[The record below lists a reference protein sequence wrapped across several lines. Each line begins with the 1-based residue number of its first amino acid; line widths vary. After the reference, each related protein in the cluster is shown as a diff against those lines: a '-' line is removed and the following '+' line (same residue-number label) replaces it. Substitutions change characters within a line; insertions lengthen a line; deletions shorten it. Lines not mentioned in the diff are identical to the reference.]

1 MVIHEKVN
9 KKIHLLDLRLN
20 YKIVLMSAKQ
30 VMHKCIILSV
40 FLLSITLSAFA
51 EGVKG
56 RVLDANTGEPLVGAT
71 VTINNQSSY
80 VKLDGTFQF
89 RNIGVGKYTV
99 KVTYTGYLSELKD
112 IQITSATETKVVDIN
127 LRSTSSNLSSV
138 TVTATNRDN
147 DNSIRRLEKAAD
159 PIINVLSAK
168 NIQLLPDITVANALQ
183 RISGVTIEK
192 SGSGE
197 ARYPII
203 RGMEKRYIN
212 TLVNGIKIPS
222 PDNKNR
228 FIPLDLFPSELLERL
243 EVGKSLTPSMEG
255 DAIGG
260 TINLVMKDAPEKLL
274 LQANFANGFNTSF
287 PTQKFS
293 KFDNSTMN
301 LSSPAQIQGSTY
313 VATPADLPFTHLNY
327 TEKANPVNSTMGLTL
342 GNRFGKNNQFGFV
355 VSGSYQNIFRGTTS
369 NFFLPN
375 SQPGLNNIPLFSDL
389 QLRQYSV
396 QSQRKGV
403 NAKFDYRINK
413 KNKISL
419 FNTFVRLDDYQ
430 TRFIWDTVA
439 LNSLILK
446 SERSQWVF
454 QSINSTTL
462 QGEHELNNST
472 KFNWSLVSSIAKSN
486 TPDQSTFSHEYPVVP
501 TSLTIDKLQSMSRIW
516 TKNTD
521 KDKDAYVNLTKNT
534 NLFGKDFEL
543 KLGGLYRDKNRDNYY
558 ISYSL
563 NPVLGSA
570 YTNIN
575 AAPFIFNPAS
585 NGTPG
590 LNGNN
595 YTFEEKITSGFLQGK
610 LNLSDRLEILGGVRA
625 ENTNQ
630 HYETLLSKDVQ
641 AKSGTIKYTDLLPSA
656 QLKYA
661 LTPNQNLRFA
671 YYRAIA
677 RPGFAELIPDGAEG
691 EFFKEVGDPVNL
703 KHTVADNLDL
713 RYEMYSKGSDQLLIG
728 AFYKDIQNP
737 IEISAVKPKNINSL
751 YLQPVNIGKAT
762 NYGFE
767 LVATKFIGSFGIS
780 ANYTYTKSSITN
792 DSLIYSSRNAA
803 GQIVSQRVS
812 ETRPLQ
818 GQSDNIGNLSF
829 IYKNP
834 KIGFDFQTAVVYTG
848 ERISFISPYAG
859 LNYWQSPTTQLDLS
873 FEKKIGKHFSFYGKI
888 NNLTDAPFELS
899 LHQSY
904 NTYMAG
910 SGSRAL
916 ALQSD
921 PANSIII
928 QKDYYRTT
936 YLFGIRY
943 KL

>member
-1 MVIHEKVN
+1 
-9 KKIHLLDLRLN
+9 
-20 YKIVLMSAKQ
+20 MSAKQ
-30 VMHKCIILSV
+30 VVRKCIILSI
-40 FLLSITLSAFA
+40 FLFSITVSVFA

-56 RVLDANTGEPLVGAT
+56 RVLDATTGEPLVGAT
-71 VTINNQSSY
+71 VTLNNQTTY
-80 VKLDGTFQF
+80 VKLDGTYQF
-89 RNIGVGKYTV
+89 KKTSVGKLTI
-99 KVTYTGYLSELKD
+99 KVDYTGYLSESKE
-112 IQITSATETKVVDIN
+112 IQIANVNETKVVDIN
-127 LRSTSSNLSSV
+127 LRSTSVNLSSV
-138 TVTATNRDN
+138 TVSSSNKDN
-147 DNSIRRLEKAAD
+147 DNSIRKLEKIAD

-243 EVGKSLTPSMEG
+243 EVGKSLTPSLEG

-260 TINLVMKDAPEKLL
+260 TINLVMKDAPDHLIV
-274 LQANFANGFNTSF
+274 QGNVASGFNTSF
-287 PTQKFS
+287 PDQTFS

-301 LSSPAQIQGSTY
+301 HSSPAQIHGNSY
-313 VATPADLPFTHLNY
+313 VASLSDLPVGHLNY
-327 TEKANPVNSTMGLTL
+327 TNLSNPTNSTLGLTV
-342 GNRFGKNNQFGFV
+342 GNRFGKDNKFGFI
-355 VSGSYQNIFRGTTS
+355 VSGSYQNIYRGTTS

-389 QLRQYSV
+389 QLRKYSV

-403 NAKFDYRINK
+403 NAKLDYRINK
-413 KNKISL
+413 NNKIAL
-419 FNTFVRLDDYQ
+419 FNTYVHLDDYQ

-439 LNSLILK
+439 LNSVVDN
-446 SERSQWVF
+446 SQRSQWIF
-454 QSINSTTL
+454 QSINNTTL
-462 QGEHELNNST
+462 HGEHKLSNSD
-472 KFNWSLVSSIAKSN
+472 KLDWSLAYSMAKSK
-486 TPDQSTFSHEYPVVP
+486 TPDQSSFTHQYAIVA
-501 TSLTIDKLQSMSRIW
+501 TSLTADKLQSMSRIW
-516 TKNTD
+516 SSNTD
-521 KDKDAYVNLTKNT
+521 KDLSAYLNFTKNT
-534 NLFGKDFEL
+534 SLFNRDIEL
-543 KLGGLYRDKNRDNYY
+543 KAGGLYRDKNRDNYY

-563 NPVLGSA
+563 KPLLGSV
-570 YTNIN
+570 YTTIN
-575 AAPFIFNPAS
+575 NAPFLFNTGDGAP
-585 NGTPG
+585 T

-595 YTFEEKITSGFLQGK
+595 YTFEEKITAGFVQAK
-610 LNLSDRLEILGGVRA
+610 WNLSNRMELLGGFRA

-630 HYETLLSKDVQ
+630 HYETLLTKDVE
-641 AKSGTIKYTDLLPSA
+641 AKAGTIQYTDVLPSA
-656 QLKYA
+656 QLKFA
-661 LTPNQNLRFA
+661 LTPNQNIRFA

-677 RPGFAELIPDGAEG
+677 RPGFSELIPDGADG
-691 EFFKEVGDPVNL
+691 EFFKEVGDPVHL
-703 KHTVADNLDL
+703 KHTIADNIDL
-713 RYEMYSKGSDQLLIG
+713 RYEFYSKGSDQLLFG
-728 AFYKDIQNP
+728 GFYKDIQNP
-737 IEISAVKPKNINSL
+737 IEISAVKPQNINSL

-767 LVATKFIGSFGIS
+767 LVATKFFGSFGIS

-792 DSLIYSSRNAA
+792 DSLIFSSRNTA
-803 GQIVSQRVS
+803 GQIVSKRVS

-834 KIGFDFQTAVVYTG
+834 KIGFDFQTAIVYTG
-848 ERISFISPYAG
+848 ERVSFVSPYAG

-873 FEKKIGKHFSFYGKI
+873 FEKKIGRHFSFYGKI
-888 NNLTDAPFELS
+888 NNLTDAPLELS

-904 NTYMAG
+904 STYLNA

-921 PANSIII
+921 PANKIVI

>member
-1 MVIHEKVN
+1 
-9 KKIHLLDLRLN
+9 
-20 YKIVLMSAKQ
+20 MSAKQ
-30 VMHKCIILSV
+30 VVQKCIILSV
-40 FLLSITLSAFA
+40 FLLSIVTSVFA

-71 VTINNQSSY
+71 VSINKQTTY
-80 VKLDGTFQF
+80 VKLDGTYQF
-89 RNIGVGKYTV
+89 KNITAGKYTV
-99 KVTYTGYLSELKD
+99 TVSYTGYTSVSKEVELS
-112 IQITSATETKVVDIN
+112 SASNNKIVDIN
-127 LRSTSSNLSSV
+127 LLSTSVNLSSV
-138 TVTATNRDN
+138 TVSSSNKESDK
-147 DNSIRRLEKAAD
+147 SIRRLEKVAD

-183 RISGVTIEK
+183 RVSGVTIEK
-192 SGSGE
+192 SSSGE

-243 EVGKSLTPSMEG
+243 EVGKSLTPSLEG

-260 TINLVMKDAPEKLL
+260 TINLVMKDAPDRLL
-274 LQANFANGFNTSF
+274 LQANVASGFNTSF
-287 PTQKFS
+287 PDQQYS

-301 LSSPAQIQGSTY
+301 ISSPAQR
-313 VATPADLPFTHLNY
+313 VAAGVANGLLYGVPPINNDANLNDLPVNHLNY
-327 TEKANPVNSTMGLTL
+327 TNVSNPVNSTLGLTV
-342 GNRFGKNNQFGFV
+342 GNRFGKDKQFGFI
-355 VSGSYQNIFRGTTS
+355 VSGSFQNIFRGTTS

-389 QLRQYSV
+389 QLRKYSV
-396 QSQRKGV
+396 QSQRKGI
-403 NAKFDYRINK
+403 NAKLDYRINK
-413 KNKISL
+413 NNKISL
-419 FNTFVRLDDYQ
+419 INTYVRLDDYQ

-439 LNSLILK
+439 LNSVVDN
-446 SERSQWVF
+446 SQRSQWIF
-454 QSINSTTL
+454 QSINSTTV
-462 QGEHELNNST
+462 QGEHKLSNT
-472 KFNWSLVSSIAKSN
+472 DKLDWSLVNSMAKSN
-486 TPDQSTFSHEYPVVP
+486 TPDQSSFTHQYAIVA
-501 TSLTIDKLQSMSRIW
+501 TSLTADKLQSMSRIW
-516 TKNTD
+516 TNNTD
-521 KDKDAYVNLTKNT
+521 KDLSAYVNYTKNT
-534 NLFGKDFEL
+534 SFLNRDIEL
-543 KLGGLYRDKNRDNYY
+543 KVGGLLRDKKRDNYY
-558 ISYSL
+558 INYSL
-563 NPVLGSA
+563 KPVLGST

-575 AAPFIFNPAS
+575 NAQFQFNTGDGSP
-585 NGTPG
+585 T

-595 YTFEEKITSGFLQGK
+595 YNFEEKISAAYAQAK
-610 LNLSDRLEILGGVRA
+610 WNLSSRFEFLGGLRA
-625 ENTNQ
+625 EKTNQ
-630 HYETLLSKDVQ
+630 HYETLLTQDVE

-656 QLKYA
+656 QIKLA

-677 RPGFAELIPDGAEG
+677 RPGFSELIPDGADG

-713 RYEMYSKGSDQLLIG
+713 RYELYSKGSDQLLIG
-728 AFYKDIQNP
+728 GFYKDIQNP

-762 NYGFE
+762 NYGLE
-767 LVATKFIGSFGIS
+767 IVATKFFGSFGIS

-792 DSLIYSSRNAA
+792 DSLIFSYRNTA
-803 GQIVSQRVS
+803 GQIVSKRVS

-818 GQSDNIGNLSF
+818 GQSDNIGNLSL

-834 KIGFDFQTAVVYTG
+834 KIGLDVQVAGVYTG

-873 FEKKIGKHFSFYGKI
+873 FEKKFGKHFSFYGKV
-888 NNLTDAPFELS
+888 NNLTDAPLELT

-904 NTYMAG
+904 TTYLQA

>member
-1 MVIHEKVN
+1 MRTSKNLIEKGFSFF
-9 KKIHLLDLRLN
+9 IF
-20 YKIVLMSAKQ
+20 VLFFNS
-30 VMHKCIILSV
+30 
-40 FLLSITLSAFA
+40 FAFSQ
-51 EGVKG
+51 GVKV
-56 RVLDANTGEPLVGAT
+56 RVLDALSGEPLVGAT
-71 VTINNQSSY
+71 VVLNKQTNYI
-80 VKLDGTFQF
+80 KLDGTFIF
-89 RNIGVGKYTV
+89 KNASVGENKLTI
-99 KVTYTGYLSELKD
+99 TFTGYKS
-112 IQITSATETKVVDIN
+112 ETKQFQLVK
-127 LRSTSSNLSSV
+127 STDVKTIEILMQPTSNALASV
-138 TVTATNRDN
+138 TVNSNGNRDN
-147 DNSIRRLEKAAD
+147 DKLIRRLEKVSD

-183 RISGVTIEK
+183 RVSGVTIEK

-274 LQANFANGFNTSF
+274 LQANMATGFNTSF
-287 PTQKFS
+287 PDQKYS
-293 KFDNSTMN
+293 KFDKSTMN
-301 LSSPAQIQGSTY
+301 LLSPAQAKGSSY
-313 VATPADLPFTHLNY
+313 VATLADLPVSHLNY
-327 TEKANPVNSTMGLTL
+327 TENAKPVNTTMGLSV
-342 GNRFGKNNQFGFV
+342 GNRFGKSKQYGFV
-355 VSGSYQNIFRGTTS
+355 ISGSYQNIFRGTTS

-389 QLRQYSV
+389 QLRKYSV

-403 NAKFDYRINK
+403 NAKFDYKINK
-413 KNKISL
+413 NNKISI

-430 TRFIWDTVA
+430 TRLIWDTVA
-439 LNSLILK
+439 LNSLINQTN
-446 SERSQWVF
+446 RSQWIF

-462 QGEHELNNST
+462 QGEHKLNTSL
-472 KFNWSLVSSIAKSN
+472 KLDWSLVNSVAKSN
-486 TPDQSTFSHEYPVVP
+486 TPDQSTFGHEYPVVP

-516 TKNTD
+516 TNNID
-521 KDKDAYVNLTKNT
+521 KDKSAYINFTKNAKLFSS
-534 NLFGKDFEL
+534 NLEL
-543 KLGGLYRDKNRDNYY
+543 KIGGMYRDKNRENYY
-558 ISYSL
+558 IAYSL
-563 NPVLGSA
+563 SPVLGSA
-570 YTNIN
+570 YTTIN
-575 AAPFIFNPAS
+575 AAPFIFNPTS
-585 NGTPG
+585 NGTPT

-595 YTFEEKITSGFLQGK
+595 YTFAEKISAGYLQGK
-610 LNLSDRLEILGGVRA
+610 INFSNRVELLGGVRA

-630 HYETLLSKDVQ
+630 HYETLLTKDVQ
-641 AKSGTIKYTDLLPSA
+641 AKSGDITYTDLLPSA
-656 QLKYA
+656 QIKYA
-661 LTPNQNLRFA
+661 ITENQNLRFA

-677 RPGFAELIPDGAEG
+677 RPGFSELIPDGADG
-691 EFFKEVGDPVNL
+691 EFFKEVGDPINL
-703 KHTVADNLDL
+703 KHTIADNLDI
-713 RYEMYSKGSDQLLIG
+713 RYELYSKGSDQLLIG
-728 AFYKDIQNP
+728 GFYKDIQNP
-737 IEISAVKPKNINSL
+737 IEISAVKPQNINSL

-762 NYGFE
+762 NYGIE
-767 LVATKFIGSFGIS
+767 LVATKFVGSFGIS

-792 DSLIYSSRNAA
+792 DNLIYSSRNTA
-803 GQIVSQRVS
+803 GQIVSSRVS

-818 GQSDNIGNLSF
+818 GQANNIGNLSF

-859 LNYWQSPTTQLDLS
+859 LNYWQSPTTQLDIS

-888 NNLTDAPFELS
+888 NNLTDAPLELS

-904 NTYMAG
+904 NTYMSG
-910 SGSRAL
+910 SGSRVL

-921 PANSIII
+921 PENRIII

-936 YLFGIRY
+936 YLFGIRF

>member
-1 MVIHEKVN
+1 MHVLTNIALPFIKHLVMSGKSLTQKLKCVI
-9 KKIHLLDLRLN
+9 LP
-20 YKIVLMSAKQ
+20 
-30 VMHKCIILSV
+30 ILIL
-40 FLLSITLSAFA
+40 FSINSFA
-51 EGVKG
+51 GEIKG
-56 RVLDANTGEPLVGAT
+56 SVLDASNGEPLVGAT
-71 VTINNQSSY
+71 VSVNNKSVL
-80 VKLDGTFQF
+80 VKLDGTYSVK
-89 RNIGVGKYTV
+89 NIAAGKYV
-99 KVTYTGYLSELKD
+99 IQVTYTGYKSTSKEVVLANAND
-112 IQITSATETKVVDIN
+112 IKVVDIN
-127 LRSTSSNLSSV
+127 LEPTVTSLSSV
-138 TVTATNRDN
+138 TVSSNGKDN
-147 DNSIRRLEKAAD
+147 DKSIRRLEKIAD

-183 RISGVTIEK
+183 RVSGVTIEK

-274 LQANFANGFNTSF
+274 LQANFSNGFNTSF
-287 PTQKFS
+287 PDQKFN
-293 KFDNSTMN
+293 KFDNGTMN
-301 LSSPAQIQGSTY
+301 VLSPAQIHGSTY
-313 VATPADLPFTHLNY
+313 VATLNDLPVAHLNY
-327 TEKANPVNSTMGLTL
+327 TEKAKPVNTTMGLTV
-342 GNRFGKNNQFGFV
+342 GSRFGKSKQFGFV

-403 NAKFDYRINK
+403 NAKLDYKINK
-413 KNKISL
+413 NNKISL
-419 FNTFVRLDDYQ
+419 FNTYVRLDDYQ

-439 LNSLILK
+439 LNSLINK
-446 SERSQWVF
+446 TTRSQWIY
-454 QSINSTTL
+454 QSINNTTL
-462 QGEHELNNST
+462 QGEHKLSST
-472 KFNWSLVSSIAKSN
+472 DKFDWSIVYSVAKSN
-486 TPDQSTFSHEYPVVP
+486 TPDQSTFSHEYPIVP

-516 TKNTD
+516 TSNTD
-521 KDKDAYVNLTKNT
+521 KDKSSYFNYTKNAS
-534 NLFGKDFEL
+534 LFNKDFEL
-543 KLGGLYRDKNRDNYY
+543 KIGGLMRDKNRDNYY

-563 NPVLGSA
+563 SPTLGAA
-570 YTNIN
+570 YTTIS
-575 AAPFIFNPAS
+575 AAPFLFNPAS
-585 NGTPG
+585 NGTPS

-595 YTFEEKITSGFLQGK
+595 YTFEEKISAGYIQGK
-610 LNLSDRLEILGGVRA
+610 WNISNRMEILGGVRA

-630 HYETLLSKDVQ
+630 HYETLLTKDVQ
-641 AKSGTIKYTDLLPSA
+641 AKSGDIKYTDLLPSA

-661 LTPNQNLRFA
+661 ITPNQNLRFA

-677 RPGFAELIPDGAEG
+677 RPGFSELIPDGADG
-691 EFFKEVGDPVNL
+691 EFFKEVGDPINL

-713 RYEMYSKGSDQLLIG
+713 RYEMYSKGSDQLLLG
-728 AFYKDIQNP
+728 GFYKDIQNP
-737 IEISAVKPKNINSL
+737 IEISAVKPQNINSL
-751 YLQPVNIGKAT
+751 YLQPVNIGKAK

-767 LVATKFIGSFGIS
+767 AVATKFIGSFGIS
-780 ANYTYTKSSITN
+780 ANYTFTNSSITN
-792 DSLIYSSRNAA
+792 DSLIFSYRNTA
-803 GQIVSQRVS
+803 GQIVSKRVS

-818 GQSDNIGNLSF
+818 GQSNHVGNLSF

-873 FEKKIGKHFSFYGKI
+873 FEKRFGKHFSIYGKI
-888 NNLTDAPFELS
+888 NNLTDAPLELS

-904 NTYMAG
+904 STYISG

-921 PANSIII
+921 PANRIII

-936 YLFGIRY
+936 YLFGLRY

>member
-1 MVIHEKVN
+1 
-9 KKIHLLDLRLN
+9 
-20 YKIVLMSAKQ
+20 MSAKQ
-30 VMHKCIILSV
+30 VVQKCIILSL
-40 FLLSITLSAFA
+40 FLLSIARSVFA

-56 RVLDANTGEPLVGAT
+56 RVLDASTGEPLVGAT
-71 VTINNQSSY
+71 VSLDNQKTY
-80 VKLDGTFQF
+80 VKLDGTYQF
-89 RNIGVGKYTV
+89 KNVSAGKYTITV
-99 KVTYTGYLSELKD
+99 AYTGYLTASKD
-112 IQITSATETKVVDIN
+112 VQFTSAKETKTVDIN
-127 LRSTSSNLSSV
+127 LSSTSVNLSSV
-138 TVTATNRDN
+138 TVSSSNKEN
-147 DNSIRRLEKAAD
+147 DKAIRRLEKVAD

-183 RISGVTIEK
+183 RVSGVTIEK
-192 SGSGE
+192 SSSGE

-243 EVGKSLTPSMEG
+243 EVGKSLTPSLEG

-260 TINLVMKDAPEKLL
+260 TINLVMKDAPDHLI
-274 LQANFANGFNTSF
+274 LQGNVAGGFNTSF
-287 PTQKFS
+287 PDQQYS

-301 LSSPAQIQGSTY
+301 ISSPAQRIAPGVTNGLLY
-313 VATPADLPFTHLNY
+313 GVPPVNNDANLNDLPVDHLNY
-327 TEKANPVNSTMGLTL
+327 KNVSNPVNSTFGLTV
-342 GNRFGKNNQFGFV
+342 GNRFGQDKKFGFI
-355 VSGSYQNIFRGTTS
+355 VSGSYQNIYRGTTS

-389 QLRQYSV
+389 QLRKYSV
-396 QSQRKGV
+396 QSVRKGI
-403 NAKFDYRINK
+403 NAKLDYRIDKN
-413 KNKISL
+413 NKISL
-419 FNTFVRLDDYQ
+419 INTYVRLDDYQ

-439 LNSLILK
+439 LNSVVDN
-446 SERSQWVF
+446 SQRSQWIF
-454 QSINSTTL
+454 QSINNTTL
-462 QGEHELNNST
+462 QGEHKLSNSD
-472 KFNWSLVSSIAKSN
+472 KLDWSLANSMAKSN
-486 TPDQSTFSHEYPVVP
+486 TPDQSSFTHQYAIVA
-501 TSLTIDKLQSMSRIW
+501 TSLTADKLQSMSRIW
-516 TKNTD
+516 TNNTD
-521 KDKDAYVNLTKNT
+521 KDLSAYVNYTKNT
-534 NLFGKDFEL
+534 SIFNRDFEL
-543 KLGGLYRDKNRDNYY
+543 KVGGLLRDKNRDNYY
-558 ISYSL
+558 INYSL
-563 NPVLGSA
+563 KPVLGSI

-575 AAPFIFNPAS
+575 NAQFQFNTGEGSP
-585 NGTPG
+585 T

-595 YTFEEKITSGFLQGK
+595 YKFEEKISAAYVQGK
-610 LNLSDRLEILGGVRA
+610 WNLSSRFELLGGVRA

-630 HYETLLSKDVQ
+630 HYETLLTQDVE

-656 QLKYA
+656 QMKFA

-677 RPGFAELIPDGAEG
+677 RPGFSELIPDGADG

-728 AFYKDIQNP
+728 GFYKDIQNP

-767 LVATKFIGSFGIS
+767 LVATKFFGSFGIS

-792 DSLIYSSRNAA
+792 DSLIFSYRNTA
-803 GQIVSQRVS
+803 GQIVSKRTS

-818 GQSDNIGNLSF
+818 GQSDNIGNLSL

-834 KIGFDFQTAVVYTG
+834 KIGFDLQVAGVYTG

-873 FEKKIGKHFSFYGKI
+873 FEKKFGKHFSFYGKV
-888 NNLTDAPFELS
+888 NNLTDAPLELS

-904 NTYMAG
+904 NTYMQA

>member
-1 MVIHEKVN
+1 
-9 KKIHLLDLRLN
+9 
-20 YKIVLMSAKQ
+20 MSAKQ
-30 VMHKCIILSV
+30 VMQKCIILSI
-40 FLLSITLSAFA
+40 FLFSITVSVFA

-56 RVLDANTGEPLVGAT
+56 RVLDANSGEPLVGAT
-71 VTINNQSSY
+71 VTLNKQSTY
-80 VKLDGTFQF
+80 VKLDGTYQF
-89 RNIGVGKYTV
+89 KSTNVGKSVIT
-99 KVTYTGYLSELKD
+99 VTYTGYITESKE
-112 IQITSATETKVVDIN
+112 IQIVNTNETKIIDIN
-127 LRSTSSNLSSV
+127 LRSTSVNLSSV
-138 TVTATNRDN
+138 TVSSNSKESDN
-147 DNSIRRLEKAAD
+147 GVRRLEKVAD

-183 RISGVTIEK
+183 RVSGVTIEK

-243 EVGKSLTPSMEG
+243 EVGKSLTPSLEG

-260 TINLVMKDAPEKLL
+260 TINLVMKDAPDHLIV
-274 LQANFANGFNTSF
+274 QGNVAGGFNTSF
-287 PTQKFS
+287 PDQTYS
-293 KFDNSTMN
+293 KFDNSTM
-301 LSSPAQIQGSTY
+301 LHSSPAQRIGVGY
-313 VATPADLPFTHLNY
+313 VANLNDLPVAHLNY
-327 TEKANPVNSTMGLTL
+327 TNISNPVNSTFGLTV
-342 GNRFGKNNQFGFV
+342 GNRFGKDNKFGFI
-355 VSGSYQNIFRGTTS
+355 VSGSYQNIYRGTTS

-389 QLRQYSV
+389 QLRKYSV
-396 QSQRKGV
+396 QSERKGI
-403 NAKFDYRINK
+403 NAKLDYRLNK
-413 KNKISL
+413 NNKISL
-419 FNTFVRLDDYQ
+419 FNTYVHLDDYQ

-439 LNSLILK
+439 LNSVVDN
-446 SERSQWVF
+446 SQRSQWTF
-454 QSINSTTL
+454 QSINNTTL
-462 QGEHELNNST
+462 QGEHKLSNSD
-472 KFNWSLVSSIAKSN
+472 KLDWSLAYSLAKSK
-486 TPDQSTFSHEYPVVP
+486 TPDQTSFTHQYAIVA
-501 TSLTIDKLQSMSRIW
+501 TSLTADKLQSMSRIW
-516 TKNTD
+516 TSNTD
-521 KDKDAYVNLTKNT
+521 KDVSAYLNYTKNT
-534 NLFGKDFEL
+534 TLFNRAIEL
-543 KLGGLYRDKNRDNYY
+543 KAGGLYRDKNRDNYY
-558 ISYSL
+558 IAYSL
-563 NPVLGSA
+563 KPYLGA
-570 YTNIN
+570 VYTNIN
-575 AAPFIFNPAS
+575 NAQFQFNTGD
-585 NGTPG
+585 GTPS

-595 YTFEEKITSGFLQGK
+595 YTFEEKITAGYLQGK
-610 LNLSDRLEILGGVRA
+610 WNLSNNLELLGGFRA

-630 HYETLLSKDVQ
+630 HYETLLTNDVQ
-641 AKSGTIKYTDLLPSA
+641 AKSGTIQYTDVLPSA
-656 QLKYA
+656 QMKYA
-661 LTPNQNLRFA
+661 LAPNQNLRFA

-677 RPGFAELIPDGAEG
+677 RPGFAELIPDGADG

-713 RYEMYSKGSDQLLIG
+713 RYEFYSKGSDQFLLG
-728 AFYKDIQNP
+728 GFYKDIQNP

-762 NYGFE
+762 NFGLE
-767 LVATKFIGSFGIS
+767 LVATKFFGSFGIS

-803 GQIVSQRVS
+803 GQIVSTRVS

-818 GQSDNIGNLSF
+818 GQSDNIGNLSL

-834 KIGFDFQTAVVYTG
+834 KIGFDLQVAGVYTG
-848 ERISFISPYAG
+848 ERISFVSPYSG
-859 LNYWQSPTTQLDLS
+859 LNYWQSPTTQLDIS
-873 FEKKIGKHFSFYGKI
+873 FEKKFGKHFSFYGKI
-888 NNLTDAPFELS
+888 NNLTDAPLELT

-904 NTYMAG
+904 NTYLQA

-916 ALQSD
+916 ALQTD

>member
-1 MVIHEKVN
+1 
-9 KKIHLLDLRLN
+9 
-20 YKIVLMSAKQ
+20 MSAKQ
-30 VMHKCIILSV
+30 VVQKCIILSL
-40 FLLSITLSAFA
+40 FLLSIATSVFA

-56 RVLDANTGEPLVGAT
+56 RVLDASTGEPLVGAT
-71 VTINNQSSY
+71 VSINKQTTY
-80 VKLDGTFQF
+80 VKLDGTYQF
-89 RNIGVGKYTV
+89 KNIAAGKYTV
-99 KVTYTGYLSELKD
+99 SVSYTGY
-112 IQITSATETKVVDIN
+112 TSASKEVQLSSASDNKIVDIN
-127 LRSTSSNLSSV
+127 LVSTSVNLSSV
-138 TVTATNRDN
+138 TVSSSNKEN
-147 DNSIRRLEKAAD
+147 DKAVRRLEKVAD

-183 RISGVTIEK
+183 RVSGVTIEK
-192 SGSGE
+192 SSSGE

-243 EVGKSLTPSMEG
+243 EVGKSLTPSLEG

-260 TINLVMKDAPEKLL
+260 TINLVMKDAPDRLL
-274 LQANFANGFNTSF
+274 LQANVASGFNTSF
-287 PTQKFS
+287 PDQQYS
-293 KFDNSTMN
+293 KFDKSTMN
-301 LSSPAQIQGSTY
+301 LLSPAQS
-313 VATPADLPFTHLNY
+313 VAPGVTNGLLYGVPPASYAATLNDLPVNHLNY
-327 TEKANPVNSTMGLTL
+327 TNISNPVNSTLGLTV
-342 GNRFGKNNQFGFV
+342 GNRFGKDKQFGFI
-355 VSGSYQNIFRGTTS
+355 VSGSFQNIYRGTTS

-389 QLRQYSV
+389 QLRKYSV
-396 QSQRKGV
+396 QSVRKGV
-403 NAKFDYRINK
+403 NAKFDYRIDKN
-413 KNKISL
+413 NKISII
-419 FNTFVRLDDYQ
+419 NTYVRLDDYQ

-439 LNSLILK
+439 LNSVVDN
-446 SERSQWVF
+446 SQRSQWVF
-454 QSINSTTL
+454 QSINNTTL
-462 QGEHELNNST
+462 QGEHKLSNAD
-472 KFNWSLVSSIAKSN
+472 KLDWSLAYSTAKSN
-486 TPDQSTFSHEYPVVP
+486 TPDQSSFTHQYAIVA
-501 TSLTIDKLQSMSRIW
+501 TSLTADKLQSMSRIW
-516 TKNTD
+516 TSNTD
-521 KDKDAYVNLTKNT
+521 KDLSAYLNYTKNT
-534 NLFGKDFEL
+534 SFLNRDIEL
-543 KLGGLYRDKNRDNYY
+543 KVGGLLRDKKRDNYY
-558 ISYSL
+558 INYSL
-563 NPVLGSA
+563 KPFLGSV

-575 AAPFIFNPAS
+575 NAQFQFNTGDGLP
-585 NGTPG
+585 T

-595 YTFEEKITSGFLQGK
+595 YNFEEKISAAYAQAK
-610 LNLSDRLEILGGVRA
+610 WNLSSRFEFLGGLRA

-630 HYETLLSKDVQ
+630 HYETLLTQDVQ

-656 QLKYA
+656 QMKFA

-677 RPGFAELIPDGAEG
+677 RPGFSELIPDGADG

-713 RYEMYSKGSDQLLIG
+713 RYELYSKGSDQLLIG
-728 AFYKDIQNP
+728 GFYKDIQNP
-737 IEISAVKPKNINSL
+737 IEISAVKPLNINNL

-762 NYGFE
+762 NYGLE
-767 LVATKFIGSFGIS
+767 LVATKFFGSFGIS

-792 DSLIYSSRNAA
+792 DSLIFSYRNTA
-803 GQIVSQRVS
+803 GQIVSKRVS

-818 GQSDNIGNLSF
+818 GQSDNIGNLSL

-834 KIGFDFQTAVVYTG
+834 KIGFDLQVAGVYTG

-873 FEKKIGKHFSFYGKI
+873 FEKKFGKHLSFYGKI
-888 NNLTDAPFELS
+888 NNLTDAPLELS

-904 NTYMAG
+904 TSYMAA

-916 ALQSD
+916 ALQTD
-921 PANSIII
+921 PANKIII

>member
-1 MVIHEKVN
+1 MRTSKN
-9 KKIHLLDLRLN
+9 L
-20 YKIVLMSAKQ
+20 IVKGFSLFIFVLFFNS
-30 VMHKCIILSV
+30 
-40 FLLSITLSAFA
+40 FAFSQ
-51 EGVKG
+51 GVKV
-56 RVLDANTGEPLVGAT
+56 RVLDALSGEPLVGAT
-71 VTINNQSSY
+71 VVLNKQTNYI
-80 VKLDGTFQF
+80 KLDGTSIFK
-89 RNIGVGKYTV
+89 NASVGENKLTI
-99 KVTYTGYLSELKD
+99 TFTGYKS
-112 IQITSATETKVVDIN
+112 ETKQFQLVK
-127 LRSTSSNLSSV
+127 STDVKTIEILLQPTSNALASV
-138 TVTATNRDN
+138 TVNSNGNRDN
-147 DNSIRRLEKAAD
+147 DKLIRRLEKVSD

-183 RISGVTIEK
+183 RVSGVTIEK

-274 LQANFANGFNTSF
+274 LQANMATGFNTSF
-287 PTQKFS
+287 PDQKFS
-293 KFDNSTMN
+293 KFDKSTMN
-301 LSSPAQIQGSTY
+301 LLSPAQAKGSSY
-313 VATPADLPFTHLNY
+313 IATLADLPVSHLNY
-327 TEKANPVNSTMGLTL
+327 TENAKPVNTTMGLSV
-342 GNRFGKNNQFGFV
+342 GNRFGKSKQYGFV
-355 VSGSYQNIFRGTTS
+355 ISGSYQNIFRGTTS

-389 QLRQYSV
+389 QLRKYSV

-403 NAKFDYRINK
+403 NAKFDYKINK
-413 KNKISL
+413 NNKISI

-430 TRFIWDTVA
+430 TRLIWDTVA
-439 LNSLILK
+439 LNSLINQTN
-446 SERSQWVF
+446 RSQWIF

-462 QGEHELNNST
+462 QGEHKLNTSL
-472 KFNWSLVSSIAKSN
+472 KLDWSLVNSVAKSN
-486 TPDQSTFSHEYPVVP
+486 TPDQSTFGHEYPIVP

-516 TKNTD
+516 TNNTD
-521 KDKDAYVNLTKNT
+521 KDKSAYVNFTKNT
-534 NLFGKDFEL
+534 KLFSSNLEL
-543 KLGGLYRDKNRDNYY
+543 KIGGMYRDKNRENYY
-558 ISYSL
+558 IAYSL
-563 NPVLGSA
+563 SPVLGSA
-570 YTNIN
+570 YTTIN
-575 AAPFIFNPAS
+575 AAPFIFNPTS
-585 NGTPG
+585 NGTPT

-595 YTFEEKITSGFLQGK
+595 YTFAEKISAGYLQGK
-610 LNLSDRLEILGGVRA
+610 INFSNRVELLGGVRA

-630 HYETLLSKDVQ
+630 HYETLLTKDVQ
-641 AKSGTIKYTDLLPSA
+641 AKSGDITYTDLLPSA
-656 QLKYA
+656 QIKYA
-661 LTPNQNLRFA
+661 ITENQNLRFA

-677 RPGFAELIPDGAEG
+677 RPGFSELIPDGADG
-691 EFFKEVGDPVNL
+691 EFFKEVGDPINL
-703 KHTVADNLDL
+703 KHTIADNLDI
-713 RYEMYSKGSDQLLIG
+713 RYELYSKGSDQLLIG
-728 AFYKDIQNP
+728 GFYKDIQNP
-737 IEISAVKPKNINSL
+737 IEISAVKPQNINSL

-762 NYGFE
+762 NYGIE
-767 LVATKFIGSFGIS
+767 LVATKFVGSFGIS

-792 DSLIYSSRNAA
+792 DNLIYSSRNTA
-803 GQIVSQRVS
+803 GQIVSSRVS

-818 GQSDNIGNLSF
+818 GQANNIGNLSF

-859 LNYWQSPTTQLDLS
+859 LNYWQSPTTQLDIS

-888 NNLTDAPFELS
+888 NNLTDAPLELS

-904 NTYMAG
+904 NTYMSG
-910 SGSRAL
+910 SGSRVL

-921 PANSIII
+921 PENRIII

-936 YLFGIRY
+936 YLFGIRF

>member
-1 MVIHEKVN
+1 
-9 KKIHLLDLRLN
+9 
-20 YKIVLMSAKQ
+20 MSAKQ
-30 VMHKCIILSV
+30 VMQKCIILSI
-40 FLLSITLSAFA
+40 FLFSLTASVLA

-56 RVLDANTGEPLVGAT
+56 RVVDASNGEPLVGAT
-71 VTINNQSSY
+71 VTLNNQTTY
-80 VKLDGTFQF
+80 VKLDGTYQF
-89 RNIGVGKYTV
+89 KNVGVGKFKITV
-99 KVTYTGYLSELKD
+99 AYTGYLSESKE
-112 IQITSATETKVVDIN
+112 IQVANSTETKIVDIN
-127 LRSTSSNLSSV
+127 LRSTTSNLSSV
-138 TVTATNRDN
+138 TVSSSNKDN
-147 DNSIRRLEKAAD
+147 DNSIRRLEKVAD

-183 RISGVTIEK
+183 RVSGVTIEK

-243 EVGKSLTPSMEG
+243 EVGKSLTPSLEG

-260 TINLVMKDAPEKLL
+260 TINLVMKDAPDRLIV
-274 LQANFANGFNTSF
+274 QGNVAGGFNTSF
-287 PTQKFS
+287 PDQTYS
-293 KFDNSTMN
+293 KFDNSTM
-301 LSSPAQIQGSTY
+301 LHSSPAQRFGVGY
-313 VATPADLPFTHLNY
+313 AANLNDLPVSHLNY
-327 TEKANPVNSTMGLTL
+327 TNMSNPVNSTLGLTI
-342 GNRFGKNNQFGFV
+342 GNRFGKDNKFGFI
-355 VSGSYQNIFRGTTS
+355 VSGSFQNIYRGTTS

-389 QLRQYSV
+389 QLRKYSV

-403 NAKFDYRINK
+403 NAKLDYRINK
-413 KNKISL
+413 NNKISL
-419 FNTFVRLDDYQ
+419 FNTYVHLDDYQ

-439 LNSLILK
+439 LNSVVDN
-446 SERSQWVF
+446 SQRSQWTF
-454 QSINSTTL
+454 QSINNTTL
-462 QGEHELNNST
+462 QGEHKLTNAD
-472 KFNWSLVSSIAKSN
+472 KLDWSLAYSLAKSK
-486 TPDQSTFSHEYPVVP
+486 TPDQSSFTHQYAIVS
-501 TSLTIDKLQSMSRIW
+501 TSLTADKLQSMSRIW
-516 TKNTD
+516 TSNTD
-521 KDKDAYVNLTKNT
+521 KDVSAYLNYTKNT
-534 NLFGKDFEL
+534 TLFNRAIEL
-543 KLGGLYRDKNRDNYY
+543 KAGGLYRDKNRDNYY
-558 ISYSL
+558 IAYSL
-563 NPVLGSA
+563 KPFLGA
-570 YTNIN
+570 VYTNIN
-575 AAPFIFNPAS
+575 NAQFQFNTGEA
-585 NGTPG
+585 TPS

-595 YTFEEKITSGFLQGK
+595 YTFEEKITAGYLQGK
-610 LNLSDRLEILGGVRA
+610 WNLSNNLELLGGFRA

-630 HYETLLSKDVQ
+630 HYETLLTTDVQ
-641 AKSGTIKYTDLLPSA
+641 AKSGTIQYTDVLPSA
-656 QLKYA
+656 QMKYA
-661 LTPNQNLRFA
+661 LAPNQNLRFA

-677 RPGFAELIPDGAEG
+677 RPGFAELIPDGADG

-703 KHTVADNLDL
+703 KHTVEDNLDL
-713 RYEMYSKGSDQLLIG
+713 RYEFYSKGSDQFLMG
-728 AFYKDIQNP
+728 GFYKDIQNP

-762 NYGFE
+762 NYGLE
-767 LVATKFIGSFGIS
+767 IVATKFFGSFGIS

-803 GQIVSQRVS
+803 GQIVSSRVS

-818 GQSDNIGNLSF
+818 GQSDNVGNLSF

-834 KIGFDFQTAVVYTG
+834 KIGFDFQTALVYTG
-848 ERISFISPYAG
+848 ERISFVSPYSG
-859 LNYWQSPTTQLDLS
+859 LNYWQSPTTQLDIS
-873 FEKKIGKHFSFYGKI
+873 FEKKLGKHFSFYGKI
-888 NNLTDAPFELS
+888 NNLTDAPLELT

-904 NTYMAG
+904 NTYLQA

-916 ALQSD
+916 ALQTD
-921 PANSIII
+921 PVNSIII

>member
-1 MVIHEKVN
+1 
-9 KKIHLLDLRLN
+9 
-20 YKIVLMSAKQ
+20 MSAKQ
-30 VMHKCIILSV
+30 VVHKCIILSIFLFTITSSV
-40 FLLSITLSAFA
+40 FAQ
-51 EGVKG
+51 GVKG
-56 RVLDANTGEPLVGAT
+56 RVVDANSGEPLVGAT
-71 VTINNQSSY
+71 VNINKQSTF
-80 VKLDGTFQF
+80 VKLDGTYQIK
-89 RNIGVGKYTV
+89 NVGIGKFTV
-99 KVTYTGYLSELKD
+99 TVSYTGYTSESKEVQLANANDNK
-112 IQITSATETKVVDIN
+112 IVDIN
-127 LRSTSSNLSSV
+127 LRSTSVILSSV
-138 TVTATNRDN
+138 TVSSSTKDN
-147 DNSIRRLEKAAD
+147 DNSIRRLEKVAD

-183 RISGVTIEK
+183 RVSGVTIEK
-192 SGSGE
+192 SSSGE

-260 TINLVMKDAPEKLL
+260 TINLVMKDAPDHLI
-274 LQANFANGFNTSF
+274 LQANAASGFNTSF
-287 PTQKFS
+287 PDQQYS

-301 LSSPAQIQGSTY
+301 LSSPAQRIDPS
-313 VATPADLPFTHLNY
+313 ATNALLYGVSPATNGANLNDLPVAHLNY
-327 TEKANPVNSTMGLTL
+327 TNISNPVNSTLGLTV
-342 GNRFGKNNQFGFV
+342 GNRFGKENQFGFI

-369 NFFLPN
+369 NFFLPS

-389 QLRQYSV
+389 QLRKYSV

-403 NAKFDYRINK
+403 NAKLDYRIDKN
-413 KNKISL
+413 NKISL
-419 FNTFVRLDDYQ
+419 INTYVRLDDYQ

-439 LNSLILK
+439 LNSVVDN
-446 SERSQWVF
+446 SQRSQWVF
-454 QSINSTTL
+454 QSINNTTL
-462 QGEHELNNST
+462 QGEHKLSST
-472 KFNWSLVSSIAKSN
+472 EKLDWSLVYSMAKSN
-486 TPDQSTFSHEYPVVP
+486 TPDQSSFTHEYAIVA
-501 TSLTIDKLQSMSRIW
+501 TSLTADKLQSMSRIR
-516 TKNTD
+516 TSNTD
-521 KDKDAYVNLTKNT
+521 KDASAYLNYTKNT
-534 NLFGKDFEL
+534 SIFNRDFEL
-543 KLGGLYRDKNRDNYY
+543 KVGGLYRDKHRDNYY
-558 ISYSL
+558 IAYSL
-563 NPVLGSA
+563 KPLLGSV

-575 AAPFIFNPAS
+575 NAQFQFNTGDA
-585 NGTPG
+585 TPS

-595 YTFEEKITSGFLQGK
+595 YTFEEKIAAGYVQGK
-610 LNLSDRLEILGGVRA
+610 WNLSSRFELLGGVRA

-630 HYETLLSKDVQ
+630 HYETLLTNDVQ

-656 QLKYA
+656 QMKFA

-677 RPGFAELIPDGAEG
+677 RPGFSELIPDGADG

-713 RYEMYSKGSDQLLIG
+713 RYELYSKGSDQLLFG
-728 AFYKDIQNP
+728 GFYKDIQNP
-737 IEISAVKPKNINSL
+737 IEISAVKPLNINNL

-762 NYGFE
+762 NYGLE
-767 LVATKFIGSFGIS
+767 LVATKFFGSFGIS

-792 DSLIYSSRNAA
+792 DSLIFSYRNTA
-803 GQIVSQRVS
+803 GQIVSKRVS

-818 GQSDNIGNLSF
+818 GQSDNIGNLSL

-834 KIGFDFQTAVVYTG
+834 KIGLDVQVAGVYTG

-873 FEKKIGKHFSFYGKI
+873 FEKKFGKHFSFYGKI
-888 NNLTDAPFELS
+888 NNLTDAPLELS

-904 NTYMAG
+904 TAYMAG

-916 ALQSD
+916 ALQTD
-921 PANSIII
+921 PANKIII
-928 QKDYYRTT
+928 QKDFYKTT